1 MPIRGIR
8 GASGRQHE
16 GQGLS
21 VSSTCCDEPRR
32 ELEIPA
38 ELERLRETRDW
49 ANQIAMDTGLS
60 EDDCFQVKL
69 AMSEAVTNAIIHG
82 SARQS
87 DTVRIVACK
96 SDDRL
101 VFKVTD
107 PGRVGADGPVE
118 RLDEGGRGLELVS
131 MVMDEVELERT
142 DAGGSLRFSKKF
154 AAA

>member
-1 MPIRGIR
+1 M
-8 GASGRQHE
+8 
-16 GQGLS
+16 
-21 VSSTCCDEPRR
+21 SSTCCDEPRR

-49 ANQIAMDTGLS
+49 ANQIAKDTGLS

-82 SARQS
+82 SARQT

-96 SDDRL
+96 GDGRL
-101 VFKVTD
+101 AFRVTD
-107 PGRVGADGPVE
+107 PGRVDTGGPVG

-131 MVMDEVELERT
+131 MVMDEVKLERT
-142 DAGGSLRFSKKF
+142 DAGGSLRFCKKF
-154 AAA
+154 ATA